1 MLKEEMCPRLA
12 EILDVIPENYNT
24 STYRLKLVGPGSLQF
39 KPGQFNMLYVTG
51 LGEVPLSITSDPASV
66 DYVDHT
72 IRFVGSITNVI
83 KGLTIGDKVGLRGP
97 YGSSWPLNEST
108 DMDVMIVA
116 GGIGLAPLRPV
127 IYWISRNRREY
138 GKFFILYGA
147 RTNQDL
153 LYRREFEEWRKID
166 NIEFLVTVD
175 RIDEAWNGKVG
186 VVTTLFEYI
195 KFDPKNTLVMVCGPE
210 IMMVFTI
217 RELLRRGVSAEKIYL
232 SMERNMRCGIGLCG
246 HCQYGPFFICKDGPV
261 FNFSRIQKFF
271 GVKQI

>member
-1 MLKEEMCPRLA
+1 
-12 EILDVIPENYNT
+12 
-24 STYRLKLVGPGSLQF
+24 
-39 KPGQFNMLYVTG
+39 
-51 LGEVPLSITSDPASV
+51 
-66 DYVDHT
+66 
-72 IRFVGSITNVI
+72 
-83 KGLTIGDKVGLRGP
+83 
-97 YGSSWPLNEST
+97 
-108 DMDVMIVA
+108 MDVMIVA